1 MSLGARIREFRRER
15 GLTLTA
21 LAEKIDVSPSFLS
34 GVERD
39 IKKPSV
45 TLLQKIG
52 SILNLPLSFLMADS
66 DDGMTAEKLQF
77 MRKGRGLS
85 LEDLAEISGIPAA
98 TIQAIEEGTTR
109 PDLDQLEKLSESL
122 NVKIR
127 YFMERRKHSS
137 SLGERVRKCRE
148 NQSITQAAL
157 AAKSNVSPGLISQI
171 ENDQTMPSMDTLE
184 KIAEALGAT
193 TYNFLLNQ
201 EENKELLADLSPE
214 LIALLGD
221 VRVQVILR
229 AVRDLEPDELKYILN
244 YLEFF
249 KRNRNLLSK

>member
-1 MSLGARIREFRRER
+1 MSLGTRIREFRRER

-21 LAEKIDVSPSFLS
+21 LAEKIEVSPSFLS

-39 IKKPSV
+39 IKRPSV

-52 SILNLPLSFLMADS
+52 STLNIPLSFLMADS
-66 DDGMTAEKLQF
+66 DDEITGEKLQF
-77 MRKGRGLS
+77 MRRGRGLS
-85 LEDLAEISGIPAA
+85 LEDLAEISGIPAN
-98 TIQAIEEGTTR
+98 TIKAIEEGTKR
-109 PDLDQLEKLSESL
+109 PNLDQLEKLSESL
-122 NVKIR
+122 NVRIR
-127 YFMERRKHSS
+127 YFMERRKHSTS
-137 SLGERVRKCRE
+137 IGERVRKYRE

-157 AAKSNVSPGLISQI
+157 ASRSNVSPGLISQI

-184 KIAEALGAT
+184 KIAEALGT
-193 TYNFLLNQ
+193 TSYNFLLNQ
-201 EENKELLADLSPE
+201 ENNQDFLADLSPE
-214 LIALLGD
+214 LMALLGD

-229 AVRDLEPDELKYILN
+229 AVRDFEPDELKYILN